1 MYVLGPCKVRN
12 ETETKH
18 IETKRNKICKV
29 RNETKRDHTMNYKN
43 LENHS
48 STSTSA

>member
-18 IETKRNKICKV
+18 IETKRNKTR
-29 RNETKRDHTMNYKN
+29 RNETKYVK
-43 LENHS
+43 
-48 STSTSA
+48 